1 MIRNERIRKLEQDIG
16 ESIIKNVRKTA
27 KWGAVSGILLFNL
40 AILSA
45 SMLLPKEY
53 SPDNCGSIV
62 ASIGAFASGFLGY
75 QGARWL
81 HVNQLSDYRPEKKA
95 ELREWYENTIL

>member
-1 MIRNERIRKLEQDIG
+1 MGRTERIRELERDIG
-16 ESIIKNVRKTA
+16 NDVVKSIRRTG
-27 KWGAVSGILLFNL
+27 WGGAVSGILLFNL
-40 AILSA
+40 AILLA
-45 SMLLPKEY
+45 SVVLPKEY

-62 ASIGAFASGFLGY
+62 VFIGALASGFLGY

-81 HVNQLSDYRPEKKA
+81 HVNQLIDYRPEKKD